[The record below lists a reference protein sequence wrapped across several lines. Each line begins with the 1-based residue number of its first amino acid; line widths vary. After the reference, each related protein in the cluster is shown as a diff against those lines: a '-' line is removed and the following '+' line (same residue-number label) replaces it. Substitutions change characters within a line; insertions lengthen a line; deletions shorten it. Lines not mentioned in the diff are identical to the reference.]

1 MFFNNNLCDKSCSF
15 PNKLSGI
22 SPSKCQRVLTTGFH
36 NREHSLNTNAAT
48 AAITSTLMW
57 LIRYRTV

>member
-1 MFFNNNLCDKSCSF
+1 
-15 PNKLSGI
+15 LSGI

-57 LIRYRTV
+57 LIRHRTV